1 MNTAMRTVL
10 ALTLILI
17 LAAPIARADIPESIN
32 YQGRLLDSE
41 GDPVEDNT
49 YTITFSIYTVLTGG
63 TAEWTSGGQAIV
75 VENSLFSYTLD
86 LGPTYSHLFND
97 YPNLYLGIK
106 VDPDAAEV
114 DPRTKLS
121 SSPYA
126 YHAQVSDGV
135 VADAITSDEILNGSI
150 ASNDLAPN
158 IVMTQHIVDGE
169 VRNEDLDYDVV
180 TTDKISDGTIL
191 LDDLNDNG
199 AAGGDVIKFNGT
211 NWETGGISETP
222 IIWSGG
228 STSHGRGSGWIIY
241 GSDGVDF
248 NTAAGYLS
256 TDGSGVF
263 TVQTAGFYRIN
274 IWTIWTTS
282 GYWNG
287 RVTKNGSPIHFQY
300 ETGTDVWQA
309 SSIDITWYFDV
320 EDQFYV
326 DCYETMGTGYA
337 FHSWSMYG
345 SYSRLQVTYV
355 GPPAP

>member
-1 MNTAMRTVL
+1 MHTAMRALL
-10 ALTLILI
+10 ALTLDLI
-17 LAAPIARADIPESIN
+17 LAAPIARADIPETIN

-49 YTITFSIYTVLTGG
+49 YTITFSIYTGLTGG
-63 TAEWTSGGQAIV
+63 TAEWTSGGQAIA
-75 VENSLFSYTLD
+75 VENGLFSYTLN
-86 LGPTYSHLFND
+86 LGPTYSHLFTD

-106 VDPDAAEV
+106 VDPDVTEI
-114 DPRTKLS
+114 DPRTKLT

-135 VADAITSDEILNGSI
+135 VPDAITSDEILNGSI

-158 IVMTQHIVDGE
+158 IVMTQHIVDGQ
-169 VRNEDLDYDVV
+169 VRNGDLDHNAV
-180 TTDKISDGTIL
+180 TTEKIQNGTIL
-191 LDDLNDNG
+191 LEDLGDNS

-211 NWETGGISETP
+211 NWETGGISATP

-228 STSHGRGSGWIIY
+228 STTHGRASSWETY

-274 IWTIWTTS
+274 AWMMWMSSTYWYGQVMKNTTCIHQMQSLGNGGWT
-282 GYWNG
+282 
-287 RVTKNGSPIHFQY
+287 VTNM
-300 ETGTDVWQA
+300 DV
-309 SSIDITWYFDV
+309 TWYFDV
-320 EDQFYV
+320 ADEMSVKCF
-326 DCYETMGTGYA
+326 EGSGTGYG
-337 FHSWSMYG
+337 FHSWNSLG
-345 SYSRLQVTYV
+345 QHSRLQITYV